1 MPIGGIKVNF
11 LTWVLGTELKLSEKN
26 TYFMGN
32 GNNGNVPYLQKN
44 TLILPHNCTNMTT
57 GGPWRKQPSNSAQV
71 KEGLAVLLALKQIV
85 YLYLDDFQKIGYGLR
100 STIK

>member
-1 MPIGGIKVNF
+1 
-11 LTWVLGTELKLSEKN
+11 
-26 TYFMGN
+26 MGN
-32 GNNGNVPYLQKN
+32 GNNGNVPYLQQN

-57 GGPWRKQPSNSAQV
+57 GGPWRKQPSNSVQV
-71 KEGLAVLLALKQIV
+71 KEGLAVLSALKQIV